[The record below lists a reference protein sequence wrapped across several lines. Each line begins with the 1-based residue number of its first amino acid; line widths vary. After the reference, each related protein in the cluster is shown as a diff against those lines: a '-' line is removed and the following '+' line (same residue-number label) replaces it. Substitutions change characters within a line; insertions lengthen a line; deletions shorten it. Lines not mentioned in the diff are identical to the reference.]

1 MRVFLN
7 DQVLVFCF
15 SNGKKGS
22 VSYTLQ
28 TSFRRYIVLVALSCI
43 WSFGLAQDSLAH
55 VKTAAG
61 QRRFFSESSFWN
73 QPIPENPEID
83 PQNKHYIQLLKK
95 ECSGAFFRINLTSWT
110 IPVYDIY
117 EKTPRFV
124 VKKYY
129 MTKEEQQ
136 EWNTK
141 RAAYGHGAAFD
152 QEPIPIPL
160 EAQADPQGDAHCA
173 LVDWKN
179 GIAWDM
185 WGLFK
190 TSDGSWKSKTGM
202 KYSIDGDGAFSI
214 KDFKIKNGESIHY
227 FGPSRAAGVPATAG
241 LIMYDEIVSGEI
253 KHKLACATRVNAYQ
267 EHVFPA
273 IWTDGFI
280 VGGIPEGVVIQLDPK
295 LDLSKFNLTPE
306 EIVLAK
312 AMQQYGMVVSDVA
325 GSNTLYG
332 EGLWGH
338 SGKSWNGKL
347 RAVGGISSIP
357 LDNYRVLKI
366 NNRIKKGDSY
376 TKIKHDHGMW

>member
-1 MRVFLN
+1 M
-7 DQVLVFCF
+7 
-15 SNGKKGS
+15 KKLRLFKIAKTEI
-22 VSYTLQ
+22 VSLHRLLLIAMLGLFGF
-28 TSFRRYIVLVALSCI
+28 TSI
-43 WSFGLAQDSLAH
+43 AQDST
-55 VKTAAG
+55 VKAKAAAE
-61 QRRFFSESSFWN
+61 QRRFFSETSFWN
-73 QPIPENPEID
+73 QPIPDNPEID
-83 PQNKHYIQLLKK
+83 PQNDHFVQLLKK

-110 IPVYDIY
+110 IPVYDVD
-117 EKTPRFV
+117 ETTPRFV

-129 MTKEEQQ
+129 MSKEEQKQ
-136 EWNTK
+136 WNTK

-152 QEPIPIPL
+152 KDSVPIPL

-179 GIAWDM
+179 GVAWDM

-190 TSDGSWKSKTGM
+190 NNDGSWTSKTGM
-202 KYSIDGDGAFSI
+202 KYSIDGEGIFSV

-241 LIMYDEIVSGEI
+241 LIMYNEIMSGEV

-280 VGGIPEGVVIQLDPK
+280 IGGIPEGAVIQLDPA
-295 LDLSKFNLTPE
+295 LDLSKFNLTAE

-312 AMQQYGMVVSDVA
+312 AMQKYGMVVSDIA

-338 SGKSWNGKL
+338 PEKSWSGKL
-347 RAVGGISSIP
+347 RGVGGISNIP
-357 LDNYRVLKI
+357 LDHYRVLKI
-366 NNRIKKGDSY
+366 NDKIKKGDTY
-376 TKIKHDHGMW
+376 TKIMHDHGMW